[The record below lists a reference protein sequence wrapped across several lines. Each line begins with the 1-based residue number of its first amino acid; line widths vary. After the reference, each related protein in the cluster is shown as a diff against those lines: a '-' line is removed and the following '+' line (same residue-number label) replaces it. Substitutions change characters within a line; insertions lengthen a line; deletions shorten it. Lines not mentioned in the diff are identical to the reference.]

1 MKSNQIYHL
10 IKTFIKINTD
20 LAEHLHKRKSKQQKD
35 FRKVIFQIT
44 TKGIYNY
51 KVKQKIFP
59 YLISHQK
66 NESQYQTL
74 KNTKKE
80 SELEIDEE
88 PDATKTAIGN
98 SRLKPEEETNDT
110 FN

>member
-35 FRKVIFQIT
+35 FRKVIFEIT

-51 KVKQKIFP
+51 KVK
-59 YLISHQK
+59 
-66 NESQYQTL
+66 
-74 KNTKKE
+74 
-80 SELEIDEE
+80 
-88 PDATKTAIGN
+88 
-98 SRLKPEEETNDT
+98 
-110 FN
+110 